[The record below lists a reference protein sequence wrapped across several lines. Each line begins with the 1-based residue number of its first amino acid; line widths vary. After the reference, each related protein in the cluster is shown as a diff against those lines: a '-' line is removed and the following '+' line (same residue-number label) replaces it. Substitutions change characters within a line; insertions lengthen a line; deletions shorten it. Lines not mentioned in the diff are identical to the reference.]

1 MAANDNDDDVIL
13 HEHVKLDRITYH
25 GWSEM
30 ISAKDTTVGQ
40 FIEQLIKHKPHVHLP
55 VVVNIEHKSKLY
67 QGSVERFGTS
77 GWAIRLESSYAN
89 RWRDEQGAS
98 EDSKEN
104 HWFYDEK
111 DDRIH
116 LRSTYPGHLVK
127 SVYRAFD
134 SAENIT
140 AVDLGSAVADFSKR
154 SHCSSPAF
162 IVIGPDS
169 GNYYGYAKRGG
180 EDWKFVLHKE
190 ATPGWLRAHNRTGQP
205 TGHRSEAE
213 IYRLGIIEFQKA
225 ADKNRIEAESYKG
238 EVDRLRKEL
247 FEIRCEFERAENNN
261 RILNKDLDSSRADVA
276 RIQANLDASL
286 DEYYKV
292 SKQCE
297 VMGCR
302 MDAMSTVLS
311 NREEEIKKL
320 KMMQIDTAEALA
332 EVAHTRKR
340 TAMIWT
346 IALLA
351 AALVGQAVPK
361 VAEVLGAV
369 EWQE

>member
-1 MAANDNDDDVIL
+1 MADNDDDVIL
-13 HEHVKLDRITYH
+13 QEHAKLNRITYR

-40 FIEQLIKHKPHVHLP
+40 FIEQLIRHKPHAHLP
-55 VVVNIEHKSKLY
+55 VWVDIEHKSKLY

-77 GWAIRLESSYAN
+77 GWAIRLESSHAN

-98 EDSKEN
+98 EDTKEN

-111 DDRIH
+111 DDCIH
-116 LRSTYPGHLVK
+116 LRSTYPGHLVR
-127 SVYRAFD
+127 SVYKAFSSVED
-134 SAENIT
+134 IT
-140 AVDLGSAVADFSKR
+140 AVDLGSAVEDFYKR
-154 SHCSSPAF
+154 RYCQPAF
-162 IVIGPDS
+162 IVTGPDS
-169 GNYYGYAKRGG
+169 GNYYGYTKRDGTN
-180 EDWKFVLHKE
+180 WKYVLHKE
-190 ATPGWLRAHNRTGQP
+190 ATAGWLRAYNRIGQP

-213 IYRLGIIEFQKA
+213 IYRLGIEFQKA
-225 ADKNRIEAESYKG
+225 ADKNKIEAESYKG

-247 FEIRCEFERAENNN
+247 FEIRCEYELALNNN
-261 RILNKDLDSSRADVA
+261 HIMYKDLDSSRADVA
-276 RIQANLDASL
+276 KIQANLDATL
-286 DEYYKV
+286 DEYHKV

-320 KMMQIDTAEALA
+320 KRMPVESAEALA